1 MEDPRASSQNQPAD
15 LHRAVHLHW
24 DLISL
29 HKQCANRLLCAHN
42 IHTGQ
47 QSLLFMLKHMGACNQ
62 KELARALH
70 LPVIVHDRDA
80 HADSMEITRRY
91 PDVIGVYHCYAGH
104 VEMAREL
111 LKLGYYLS
119 FTGVITFKNAKKAKK
134 VIREVPIER
143 LMIETDSPYMA
154 PEPFRGRRNSSLYVH
169 RMAETIAE
177 IKGISAAEVER
188 ITTENGRQLFGI
200 SG

>member
-70 LPVIVHDRDA
+70 ISPATIAISLKRLERSGLVRRVPDQQDLRSNRIELTQAGVES
-80 HADSMEITRRY
+80 ADFAE
-91 PDVIGVYHCYAGH
+91 
-104 VEMAREL
+104 
-111 LKLGYYLS
+111 
-119 FTGVITFKNAKKAKK
+119 K
-134 VIREVPIER
+134 VIDQITER
-143 LMIETDSPYMA
+143 SFKD
-154 PEPFRGRRNSSLYVH
+154 F
-169 RMAETIAE
+169 
-177 IKGISAAEVER
+177 SAAEFELLICLLSRMASNLRVFRDYLQKKE
-188 ITTENGRQLFGI
+188 E
-200 SG
+200 SPCDK